1 MATKDITPMFK
12 STDFVR
18 RYKLA
23 EQLTSLF
30 SGPLI
35 TQSGL
40 ATSSSAKPLTILD
53 NACGTG
59 VVSSAIQKILCGQD
73 KKEWKLA
80 SGDFS
85 EAMIECTKERA
96 REEKWVNS
104 EVMLV
109 DAMDTKLESEAFSHV
124 LTGFA
129 IPMLPDNDAA
139 LKECLRI
146 LQPGGTYASTNWK
159 TTPQIAL
166 MLSSLS
172 SLKDCLPL
180 PDSTEFQKAIN
191 KGWDNEST
199 IISTLESHGF
209 VDVKVT
215 PVTDSVSVS
224 ISDFVEMNRSFVP
237 GMLGRFWSKEQMEE
251 YVPKIP
257 GAMQEY
263 LEREFGVNGY
273 IKLEPV
279 VMVVSAR
286 KPE

>member
-1 MATKDITPMFK
+1 MVTKEMASLFK
-12 STDFVR
+12 NTDFVR

-30 SGPLI
+30 AGPLI
-35 TQSGL
+35 AQSGL
-40 ATSSSAKPLTILD
+40 TSYPSSKPLTILD

-59 VVSSAIQKILCGQD
+59 AVSSALHETLSAGV
-73 KKEWKLA
+73 KENWKLT

-85 EAMIECTKERA
+85 EAMVECSRERA
-96 REEKWVNS
+96 REEGWVNS
-104 EVMLV
+104 EVKIV
-109 DAMDTKLESEAFSHV
+109 DATDTKLESEAFSHV

-146 LQPGGTYASTNWK
+146 LKPGGTYASTNWK

-172 SLKDCLPL
+172 SLTPALPL
-180 PDSTEFQKAIN
+180 PDPVQFQKGIN
-191 KGWDNEST
+191 KGWDEPST
-199 IISTLESHGF
+199 IISTLESAGF
-209 VDVKVT
+209 VDVTVT
-215 PVTDSVSVS
+215 PVTDSVSIP
-224 ISDFVEMNRSFVP
+224 ISEFVEMNRSFAP

-251 YVPKIP
+251 YVPRLP
-257 GAMQEY
+257 GVMQDA
-263 LEREFGVNGY
+263 LEAEFGVNGRV
-273 IKLEPV
+273 KLESV
-279 VMVVSAR
+279 VMVVTAM